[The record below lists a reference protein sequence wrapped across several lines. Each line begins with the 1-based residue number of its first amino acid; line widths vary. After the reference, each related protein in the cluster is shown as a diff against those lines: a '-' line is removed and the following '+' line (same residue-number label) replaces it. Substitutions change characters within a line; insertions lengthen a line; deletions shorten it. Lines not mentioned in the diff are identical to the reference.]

1 MILAPGAI
9 TIQALDKQI
18 KINSAIERDIIDVA
32 NAKPCACLGTQA
44 YAPVY
49 ASSVDKEPVAQQ
61 LSPASPL

>member
-9 TIQALDKQI
+9 TSQALDKQI
-18 KINSAIERDIIDVA
+18 KINNAIERDIIDVA

-49 ASSVDKEPVAQQ
+49 ASSVDK
-61 LSPASPL
+61 

>member
-32 NAKPCACLGTQA
+32 NARPCPCLGSQP

-49 ASSVDKEPVAQQ
+49 MPSVNK
-61 LSPASPL
+61 